1 MRVGKIDYPS
11 GLSEDR
17 TAFKFFLND
26 VGLLT
31 SRLMGK
37 AELDVINGKT
47 SINYGSIFEAVVAQ
61 ELLVRGYAPH
71 TTPQR
76 SMEKSTSSSRTP

>member
-1 MRVGKIDYPS
+1 MRVGKIDYS
-11 GLSEDR
+11 LGLSEDR

-47 SINYGSIFEAVVAQ
+47 SINYGSIF
-61 ELLVRGYAPH
+61 
-71 TTPQR
+71 
-76 SMEKSTSSSRTP
+76 